1 MLELVSFSSTWQSFI
16 FTFNV
21 FTVNYYF
28 LLCLIIAP
36 RSGLALKHS
45 IDTGAGVIDYDYRG
59 PVGVILFNHADT
71 EFIIKKG
78 DRVAQLILERIS
90 MADIQEVAELSST
103 ERGTGGFGSTGILHY
118 YTTFYTYKYYILYY
132 NILICW
138 YTTYIGVKQPLD
150 TTTTNMSIEEADKEN
165 ETAIAK
171 RNKLDNDTNNTAAME

>member
-1 MLELVSFSSTWQSFI
+1 MTVLFLQEENYLLKLILQSLFLKEHMLELVRFSISRYSFI
-16 FTFNV
+16 YCLFVYLF
-21 FTVNYYF
+21 VNYCYIP
-28 LLCLIIAP
+28 CLIVAP

-90 MADIQEVAELSST
+90 MAGIQEVAELSST

-118 YTTFYTYKYYILYY
+118 YFLHILMLYIMLVFIIVNRLYIY
-132 NILICW
+132 RC
-138 YTTYIGVKQPLD
+138 K
-150 TTTTNMSIEEADKEN
+150 
-165 ETAIAK
+165 
-171 RNKLDNDTNNTAAME
+171 AASRHHLYHTLYHY